1 MTETIDRSAVKD
13 IRVGF
18 WEGDGKTP
26 VILFSFTTGAGFV
39 DTLEWLDASGNLID
53 YLFSNLLH
61 NHLGNELYIDDVV
74 MIRRRLT
81 EHLSAR

>member
-1 MTETIDRSAVKD
+1 MTETLDRSAIKD
-13 IRVGF
+13 IHVGV
-18 WEGDGKTP
+18 WEGDDKTP
-26 VILFSFTTGAGFV
+26 VIFFSFTTGAGFV

-53 YLFSNLLH
+53 YPYSHLMH

-81 EHLSAR
+81 DHLAAR